1 MFRLTFILAL
11 ITFPSFAQTLTGRI
25 VGVSDGDTVTLLTSD
40 NTSIKIR
47 LAQIDAPEK
56 KQPFGEKSKQS
67 LSDLIYG
74 KNVSVEVETKDRYQR
89 TVGKIIV
96 SGMDVNLE
104 QIKRGLAWYY
114 VQYGHDSNYSQS
126 ESQAK
131 AQRKGLWAEPNPVAP
146 WDFRHGNKSSAPK
159 QSTPSTANSS
169 ACGTKRYC
177 KEMSSC
183 AEAMMYLKQCGLSKL
198 DRDGDGIPCESLCK
212 R

>member
-1 MFRLTFILAL
+1 MFRFTFILTL
-11 ITFPSFAQTLTGRI
+11 IASPSFAQTLTGRI
-25 VGVSDGDTVTLLTSD
+25 VGVSDGDTATLLTSD
-40 NTSIKIR
+40 NTPVKIR

-89 TVGKIIV
+89 TVGKIIINGV
-96 SGMDVNLE
+96 DVNLE

-114 VQYGHDSNYSQS
+114 IKYGHDSNYSKS

-131 AQRKGLWAEPNPVAP
+131 ALRKGLWAEPTPVAP
-146 WDFRHGNKSSAPK
+146 WDFRHGNKSSAAMQLTPYAATS
-159 QSTPSTANSS
+159 ST
-169 ACGTKRYC
+169 CGNKRFC

-183 AEAMMYLKQCGLSKL
+183 EEAMMYLKQCGLSKL
-198 DRDGDGIPCESLCK
+198 DRDGDGTPCESICK